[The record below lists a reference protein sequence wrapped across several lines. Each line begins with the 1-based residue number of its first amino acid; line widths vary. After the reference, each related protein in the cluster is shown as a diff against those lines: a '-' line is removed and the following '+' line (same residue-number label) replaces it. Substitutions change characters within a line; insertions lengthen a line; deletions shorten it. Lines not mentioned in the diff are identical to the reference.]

1 MNLSPL
7 ELVACVPLLALA
19 VYTAA
24 RLITAAYF
32 KSKQQHE
39 KESNHVRT

>member
-1 MNLSPL
+1 MSFL
-7 ELVACVPLLALA
+7 EFIACVPAGALA
-19 VYTAA
+19 IYVAA

-39 KESNHVRT
+39 EGKTP